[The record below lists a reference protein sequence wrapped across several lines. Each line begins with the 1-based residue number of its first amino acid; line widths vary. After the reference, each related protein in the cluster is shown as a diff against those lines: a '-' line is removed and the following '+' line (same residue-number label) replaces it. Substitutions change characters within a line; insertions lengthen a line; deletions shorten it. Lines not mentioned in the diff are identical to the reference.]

1 MLCFLHSE
9 QKTSRIT
16 GELRGKD
23 EDYFKERNMLFSN
36 STVVVTYRR
45 TSQSEFQKDE
55 DEERD
60 NYLKYGLKE
69 KFLKEKKKT

>member
-1 MLCFLHSE
+1 
-9 QKTSRIT
+9 
-16 GELRGKD
+16 
-23 EDYFKERNMLFSN
+23 MLFSN
-36 STVVVTYRR
+36 STVIVTYRR

-69 KFLKEKKKT
+69 KFLKEKKKDLNRVNWDFFQFILSNENRLEYYLR